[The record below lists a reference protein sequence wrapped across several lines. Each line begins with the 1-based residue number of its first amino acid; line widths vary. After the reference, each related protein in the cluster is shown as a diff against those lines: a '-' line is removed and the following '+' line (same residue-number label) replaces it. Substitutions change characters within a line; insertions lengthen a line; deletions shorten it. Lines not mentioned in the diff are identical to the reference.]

1 MRWMRD
7 QSIVPVLMFHSI
19 GMGSIPWI
27 WSELSES
34 VETFEKVLAGL
45 VKNGFRT
52 VSLQDLYDHMS
63 GERRLPDNSIVLTFD
78 DGYLDNWVNAVPL
91 LRKYGMRGTVYVTP
105 EFVQD
110 GLEVRPVAGDGN
122 RPTQSNDA
130 KSDDVV
136 GFMNWEELRRI
147 DAEGVLDVQCHAL
160 THTWYFSG
168 PKVVDIHRLGS
179 SDAYPWMAWNARPG
193 RKPYYLNEQQDRFV
207 RWGQPVF
214 EHQKSLVVRRFFP
227 DAGQVE
233 EITEFVAANG
243 GEAFFA
249 ANDWRSKLDTRFPV
263 LQNANEFPGRYESEE
278 ERQERVLHELIKS
291 REILER
297 ELKKRVEFFSWP
309 GGGVDDSALELAR
322 QAGFKSWTL
331 SSWQKPKF
339 RNRPGADASEIKRV
353 SGHARVFWKDRLV
366 KAESASWI
374 ILRVLTHQGSLLSK
388 LAGVIRK
395 AGWIVATVLRGQPK
409 TKESSVARR

>member
-1 MRWMRD
+1 MRD

-19 GMGSIPWI
+19 GMGNIPWI

-34 VETFEKVLAGL
+34 VDTFEKVLTGL
-45 VKNGFRT
+45 AKKGFRT

-63 GERRLPDNSIVLTFD
+63 GVRRLPDNSIVLTFD

-91 LRKYGMRGTVYVTP
+91 LRKHGMRGTVYVTP

-110 GLEVRPVAGDGN
+110 GLELRPVD
-122 RPTQSNDA
+122 TE
-130 KSDDVV
+130 SDEVV
-136 GFMNWEELRRI
+136 GFMNWEELRRV

-168 PKVVDIHRLGS
+168 PKVVDIHRLGG
-179 SDAYPWMAWNARPG
+179 SDAYPWMAWNARPD
-193 RKPYYLNEQQDRFV
+193 RKPYYLSEQQDTFV
-207 RWGQPVF
+207 RWGQPIF
-214 EHQKSLVVRRFFP
+214 EHQKSLLVRRFFP

-243 GEAFFA
+243 GETFFA
-249 ANDWRSKLDTRFPV
+249 ANDWRTELDKRFPV
-263 LQNANEFPGRYESEE
+263 LQNPNEFPGKYESEQ
-278 ERQERVLHELIKS
+278 ERQERVLHELIES
-291 REILER
+291 RAILER
-297 ELKKRVEFFSWP
+297 ELRKPIEFFSWP

-339 RNRPGADASEIKRV
+339 RNRQGADASEIKRV
-353 SGHARVFWKDRLV
+353 SGHSRVFWKDRLV

-374 ILRVLTHQGSLLSK
+374 ISRVLTHQGSLLSK
-388 LAGVIRK
+388 LVGGFRK
-395 AGWIVATVLRGQPK
+395 MGWIMATVFRGQPK

>member
-1 MRWMRD
+1 MRWKRD
-7 QSIVPVLMFHSI
+7 PSIVPVLMFHSI

-34 VETFEKVLAGL
+34 VDTFEKVLAGL
-45 VKNGFRT
+45 AKKGFRT
-52 VSLQDLYDHMS
+52 VSLQDLYEHMS
-63 GERRLPDNSIVLTFD
+63 GVRQLPGNSIVLTFD

-110 GLEVRPVAGDGN
+110 GSEVRPVDANGDE
-122 RPTQSNDA
+122 
-130 KSDDVV
+130 VV

-168 PKVVDIHRLGS
+168 PKVVDIHRSGG
-179 SDAYPWMAWNARPG
+179 SDAYPWMAWNARPD
-193 RKPYYLNEQQDRFV
+193 RKPFYLDEQQDSFV
-207 RWGQPVF
+207 RWGQPIF

-227 DAGQVE
+227 DAGQVD

-243 GEAFFA
+243 GATFFEAG
-249 ANDWRSKLDTRFPV
+249 DWRSKLDARFPV
-263 LQNANEFPGRYESEE
+263 LQDSNEFPGKYESEE
-278 ERQERVLHELIKS
+278 ERQERVLHELTES
-291 REILER
+291 REILQR
-297 ELKKRVEFFSWP
+297 KLGKPIEFFSWP
-309 GGGVDDSALELAR
+309 GGGVDDSGAELAR

-331 SSWQKPKF
+331 SSWQEPNF
-339 RNRPGADASEIKRV
+339 RNCPGADASGIKRV
-353 SGHARVFWKDRLV
+353 SGHSQVFWKDRLV

-374 ILRVLTHQGSLLSK
+374 ISRVLTHQGSLLSK

-395 AGWIVATVLRGQPK
+395 TGWIVATVFRGQAK
-409 TKESSVARR
+409 TKEPSVARR

>member
-1 MRWMRD
+1 MRD

-19 GMGSIPWI
+19 GMGGIPWI

-34 VETFEKVLAGL
+34 VDTFEKVLARSA
-45 VKNGFRT
+45 KKGFRT

-63 GERRLPDNSIVLTFD
+63 GVRRLPDNSIVLTFD

-91 LRKYGMRGTVYVTP
+91 LRKHGMRGTVYVTP

-110 GLEVRPVAGDGN
+110 GLELRPVAGDSATLN
-122 RPTQSNDA
+122 SA
-130 KSDDVV
+130 KTSDEVV
-136 GFMNWEELRRI
+136 GFMNWEELRRV

-168 PKVVDIHRLGS
+168 PEIVDIHRPGG
-179 SDAYPWMAWNARPG
+179 SDAYPWMAWNARPD
-193 RKPYYLNEQQDRFV
+193 RKPWYLSEQQDTFV
-207 RWGQPVF
+207 RWGQPIF

-227 DAGQVE
+227 DAGQVD

-243 GEAFFA
+243 GETFFEA
-249 ANDWRSKLDTRFPV
+249 SDWRAQLDTRFPV
-263 LQNANEFPGRYESEE
+263 LRNSNVFPGKYESEE
-278 ERQERVLHELIKS
+278 EHQARVLHELVES

-297 ELKKRVEFFSWP
+297 ELRKPVEFLSWP

-331 SSWQKPKF
+331 SSWQKPEF
-339 RNRPGADASEIKRV
+339 RNRPGANASEIKRV
-353 SGHARVFWKDRLV
+353 SGHSRVFWKNRLV
-366 KAESASWI
+366 KAEAASWI
-374 ILRVLTHQGSLLSK
+374 ISRVLTHQGSLLSK
-388 LAGVIRK
+388 LAGMFTK
-395 AGWIVATVLRGQPK
+395 TGWIVAAFFRGEPM